1 MSSGCSAMQTLPLLC
16 LCEGYSSVFFA
27 ELMLCLLRTCMNSA
41 LRSGVEDT
49 EGYFVKSPVVGREC
63 GLPHPWLQAYTRP
76 SDVAIIQGKIENYR
90 RK

>member
-63 GLPHPWLQAYTRP
+63 GLPHPWLQTTRDP
-76 SDVAIIQGKIENYR
+76 LMLPLSRGK
-90 RK
+90 